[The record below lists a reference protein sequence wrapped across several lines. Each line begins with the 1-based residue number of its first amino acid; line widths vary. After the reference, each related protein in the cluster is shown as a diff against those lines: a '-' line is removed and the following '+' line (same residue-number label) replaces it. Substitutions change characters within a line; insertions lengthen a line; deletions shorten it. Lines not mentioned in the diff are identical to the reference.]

1 MTSPQSTDHR
11 SATTTVAHTT
21 TEADLPPLLTGWRR
35 LWTRPALMPYVRLVV
50 LVLAINVGAA
60 FALLPGTST
69 TARLDLTLTAAALN
83 LGAAAVIRQQHVV
96 NLLFRLATS
105 APVTWPL
112 RVRAG
117 LAKVYHLGGIHVG
130 AAISATAWFT
140 LFAAT
145 ALSPSGRDALSS
157 PTLGVV
163 VALALLLLT
172 IAALATAPLR
182 RRRHDLF
189 EMSHRLGGWSTLAGF
204 VALTVLFAHDLA
216 PADPWAAILSAP
228 ATWVLAVV
236 VVCVG
241 LPWLHLR
248 KVAVD
253 VHTPSSHVAIVRL
266 HHDPRTFVGSSTTIA
281 RHPLGQWHPFANLV
295 TPSRP
300 ELRLAISRAGDWT
313 GSFIDSPP
321 DHVWVRGVPTAG
333 AGNVGKLFRKVVW
346 ITTGSGIGPCLPSL
360 LAGAP
365 AHLVWVT
372 RTPEKTFGPGLVAEI
387 TESLPDALVWDTRA
401 QGKPD
406 LVALAL
412 DAVRATGAEA
422 VICISNRPTTFEVVE
437 GLESR
442 GIPAFG
448 AIWDS

>member
-1 MTSPQSTDHR
+1 MTSPRSTDQPAAP
-11 SATTTVAHTT
+11 SAVACVSEHT
-21 TEADLPPLLTGWRR
+21 DLPPLLTGWRR
-35 LWTRPALMPYVRLVV
+35 LWTRPALMPYVRLLV
-50 LVLAINVGAA
+50 LVLAVDLVAA
-60 FALLPGTST
+60 VALLPGTT
-69 TARLDLTLTAAALN
+69 TPARLDLTLTAAALN
-83 LGAAAVIRQQHVV
+83 LGLAAVIRQQHVV

-112 RVRAG
+112 RVRAS
-117 LAKVYHLGGIHVG
+117 LAKVYHLGGIHAG
-130 AAISATAWFT
+130 AAIGATAWF
-140 LFAAT
+140 LAFAAT
-145 ALSPSGRDALSS
+145 ALSPAGRDALSGA
-157 PTLGVV
+157 TLAVI
-163 VALALLLLT
+163 VALAALLGT
-172 IAALATAPLR
+172 IAVLAIAPLR

-189 EMSHRLGGWSTLAGF
+189 EMSHRLGGWSTLGGF
-204 VALTVLFAHDLA
+204 AVLTVLFARDLA
-216 PADPWAAILSAP
+216 PSDPWSAVLAAP
-228 ATWVLAVV
+228 ATWVLVLV

-266 HHDPRTFVGSSTTIA
+266 HHEPRTFVGSSTTIA

-321 DHVWVRGVPTAG
+321 THVWVRGVPTAG

-372 RTPEKTFGPGLVAEI
+372 RSPEATFGPGLVGEI
-387 TESLPDALVWDTRA
+387 TDSLPDALVWDTRA
-401 QGKPD
+401 RGKPD

-412 DAVRATGAEA
+412 DAVRTTGAEA

-442 GIPAFG
+442 GIPAYG

>member
-1 MTSPQSTDHR
+1 MSPSRSTAQSLAPH
-11 SATTTVAHTT
+11 STTTAP
-21 TEADLPPLLTGWRR
+21 EGADLPPLLTGWRR
-35 LWTRPALMPYVRLVV
+35 LWTRPALMPYVRLLV
-50 LVLAINVGAA
+50 LVLAVNVGTAIVV
-60 FALLPGTST
+60 LPGTT
-69 TARLDLTLTAAALN
+69 TATRLDVALTATALN
-83 LGAAAVIRQQHVV
+83 LGAAALIRQQHVV
-96 NLLFRLATS
+96 NLLFRVATS
-105 APVTWPL
+105 APVSWPL
-112 RVRAG
+112 RVRAA

-130 AAISATAWFT
+130 AALAATAWFGV
-140 LFAAT
+140 LAVT
-145 ALSPSGRDALSS
+145 ALSPAGRDGLS
-157 PTLGVV
+157 PTTLGVV
-163 VALALLLLT
+163 VALALLLVL

-182 RRRHDLF
+182 RRHHEAF
-189 EMSHRLGGWSTLAGF
+189 EMSHRFGGWLTLALF
-204 VALTVLFAHDLA
+204 VVLTVRYAHDVA
-216 PADPWAAILSAP
+216 PGSAWDVILTEP
-228 ATWVLAVV
+228 ATWVLLVV
-236 VVCVG
+236 VVSVA

-253 VHTPSSHVAIVRL
+253 VHTPSSHVALVRL
-266 HHDPRTFVGSSTTIA
+266 HHHPRTFVGSSTTIA

-321 DHVWVRGVPTAG
+321 EHVWVRGVPTAG

-346 ITTGSGIGPCLPSL
+346 VTTGSGIGPCLPSL

-365 AHLVWVT
+365 AHLVWAT
-372 RTPEKTFGPGLVAEI
+372 RTPEATFGPELVAEI

-412 DAVRATGAEA
+412 DAVATTGAEA

-437 GLESR
+437 ALESR
-442 GIPAFG
+442 GIPAYG